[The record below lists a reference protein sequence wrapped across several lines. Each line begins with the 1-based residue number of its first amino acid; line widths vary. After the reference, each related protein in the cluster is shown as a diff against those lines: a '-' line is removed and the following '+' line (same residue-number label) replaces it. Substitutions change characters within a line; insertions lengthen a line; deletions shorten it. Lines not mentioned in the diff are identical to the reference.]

1 VRVSS
6 GSGFGVFSLSG
17 ANMKAGRQKGWLIFW
32 CCFVLMFFV
41 ITVAQSAIV
50 DLIAY
55 VSYSLKDSSGA
66 PLADGSIVMIYGST
80 DAVNNGPRTWG
91 GTNLIAD
98 SVQGDDVY
106 IGMVR
111 IDQVSY
117 GTSNGTF
124 YTANE
129 FSFDEDSIKYL
140 YIRIFNTTIN
150 PVEGYYQWTS
160 TPVFGF
166 TSEFGKVTV
175 DFVGNY
181 LTSVTNNFVVIP
193 EPSTSHLLLVF
204 FGLAFGMRAVMKKDA
219 HKPRKPNCR

>member
-1 VRVSS
+1 
-6 GSGFGVFSLSG
+6 
-17 ANMKAGRQKGWLIFW
+17 MKTSRQRGWLIFW
-32 CCFVLMFFV
+32 CCFVLTFFV

-55 VSYSLKDSSGA
+55 VSFSLKDSSGA
-66 PLADGSIVMIYGST
+66 PLADGSVVMIFGSVN
-80 DAVNNGPRTWG
+80 AVNNGPMSYG
-91 GTNLIAD
+91 VTNRIAD

-106 IGMVR
+106 IGMIR
-111 IDQVSY
+111 IDQPSY

-129 FSFDEDSIKYL
+129 FSFDEDSINYL
-140 YIRIFNTTIN
+140 YIRFFNTTTY
-150 PVEGYYQWTS
+150 PVEGYQQWNTS
-160 TPVFGF
+160 ALFGF
-166 TSEFGKVTV
+166 TSEFSKVTV

-204 FGLAFGMRAVMKKDA
+204 FGLAFGMRSIMKKDA
-219 HKPRKPNCR
+219 NKKLKPNCRG

>member
-1 VRVSS
+1 
-6 GSGFGVFSLSG
+6 
-17 ANMKAGRQKGWLIFW
+17 MKANRQRGWLIFW

-55 VSYSLKDSSGA
+55 VSYSLKDSGGT
-66 PLADGSIVMIYGST
+66 PLADGSVVMIFGSVNN
-80 DAVNNGPRTWG
+80 VNNGPASYG
-91 GTNLIAD
+91 GTNRIAD

-111 IDQVSY
+111 IDQPSY

-129 FSFDEDSIKYL
+129 FSFDEDSINYL
-140 YIRIFNTTIN
+140 YIRFFNTAVA
-150 PVEGYYQWTS
+150 PVEGLYQWNTS
-160 TPVFGF
+160 ALFGF

-219 HKPRKPNCR
+219 REQRKPNCRG

>member
-1 VRVSS
+1 
-6 GSGFGVFSLSG
+6 
-17 ANMKAGRQKGWLIFW
+17 MKTGRQKGWLVFW

-55 VSYSLKDSSGA
+55 VSYSLKDSAGA
-66 PLADGSIVMIYGST
+66 PLADGSIVMIFGSV
-80 DAVNNGPRTWG
+80 DAVNNGPVTYG
-91 GTNLIAD
+91 VTNRIAD
-98 SVQGDDVY
+98 SVRGDDIY
-106 IGMVR
+106 IGYVR
-111 IDQVSY
+111 IDQPSY

-129 FSFDEDSIKYL
+129 FSFDDTSISYL
-140 YIRIFNTTIN
+140 YIRFFNTTVY
-150 PVEGYYQWTS
+150 PVEGNYQWNTS
-160 TPVFGF
+160 ALFGF
-166 TSEFGKVTV
+166 TSEFSKVTV

-219 HKPRKPNCR
+219 CKQRKPNCRG

>member
-1 VRVSS
+1 MSDTI
-6 GSGFGVFSLSG
+6 
-17 ANMKAGRQKGWLIFW
+17 MKTSRQKGWLIFW

-41 ITVAQSAIV
+41 ITAAQSAIV

-55 VSYSLKDSSGA
+55 VSYSLKDSGGA
-66 PLADGSIVMIYGST
+66 PLADGSIVMIFGSS
-80 DAVNNGPRTWG
+80 DNVNNGPRTYG
-91 GTNLIAD
+91 VTNLIAE

-106 IGMVR
+106 LGFVR

-129 FSFDEDSIKYL
+129 FSFDDSAISFLYL
-140 YIRIFNTTIN
+140 RIFNSAVY
-150 PVEGYYQWTS
+150 PVGGYLQWTS
-160 TPVFGF
+160 SPLFGF
-166 TSEFGKVTV
+166 TSEFGKVTT

-204 FGLAFGMRAVMKKDA
+204 FGLMFGIRAAMKKDFDG
-219 HKPRKPNCR
+219 KRKTNCRG